1 MAHTP
6 WRAAFS
12 HEEHLERIEKT
23 KAWMR
28 TENVDLLLVHAPE
41 HFSYLTGADNTAIF
55 YYQVLIMT
63 SEQGK
68 EPIFLTNR
76 GDANL
81 ILESCCL
88 DEDNIRI
95 YWNYHDHI
103 EETLQIIREITGT
116 GDYDLRIGM
125 NLGKHS
131 HYLKVCDY
139 LALTE
144 KMPKAE
150 IVNCHTAIDD
160 IRLVKSPKE
169 IEYLRQSALL
179 SDAAFLIGCN
189 HIHEGAMDRDVY
201 AEIEKFLYQQ
211 GNEWRSFPTLIGGT
225 GRSPDGSGPAEALHG
240 TPVGRRLKNG
250 DSLYLEISG
259 NYKRYNTNLSRMA
272 HVGKPSDTVVKAHEL
287 VRDNLLKGQEIMAPG
302 VTTQDVYR
310 VSNTYP
316 DEWQKYARASIG
328 FSNELAFPP
337 IWMGSLRFDA
347 TDEHVFEPGMVVC
360 LEPGFSYFDGM
371 TMELGNMILITET
384 GNEVLNTSSLDLVI
398 R

>member
-6 WRAAFS
+6 WRAAFP
-12 HEEHLERIEKT
+12 HEEYLERIEKT

-28 TENVDLLLVHAPE
+28 SENVDLILVHDPA
-41 HFSYLTGADNTAIF
+41 HFCYLTGADNTAIF
-55 YYQVLIMT
+55 YYQVLLMT
-63 SEQGK
+63 SDADK
-68 EPIFLTNR
+68 EPVFLTNR
-76 GDANL
+76 GDFNL
-81 ILESCCL
+81 ILESCVL
-88 DEDNIRI
+88 EDIRI

-103 EETLQIIREITGT
+103 EETLSVIREITGT
-116 GDYDLRIGM
+116 KDYKLRIGM

-144 KMPKAE
+144 KMPNAE

-160 IRLVKSPKE
+160 IRLVKSEKE
-169 IEYLRQSALL
+169 VEYLRYSCLL
-179 SDAAFLIGCN
+179 SDAAFLVGCN

-201 AEIEKFLYQQ
+201 AEIEKFLYSN

-225 GRSPDGSGPAEALHG
+225 GRSPDGSGPEEALHG

-250 DSLYLEISG
+250 DVLYLEISG
-259 NYKRYNTNLSRMA
+259 NYKRYNTNLSRMV
-272 HVGKPSDTVVKAHEL
+272 HVGKPSDKVVKAHEL

-302 VTTQDVYR
+302 VSTREVYDIT
-310 VSNTYP
+310 NTYP
-316 DEWQKYARASIG
+316 GEWQKYARASIG

-337 IWMGSLRFDA
+337 IWMGSLRFDKV
-347 TDEHVFEPGMVVC
+347 DEHVFEPGMVVC

-384 GNEVLNTSSLDLVI
+384 GHEVLNNAPLDLAL